1 MQTKFDLLMKEHKTK
16 LERNTQLI
24 RANERLVESHQEL
37 ENYVKDVEKDKTD
50 IEALL
55 QEANTKSEA

>member
-1 MQTKFDLLMKEHKTK
+1 
-16 LERNTQLI
+16 LI